1 MIIDGKKEKRKKE
14 RKKIEATPLSFHRK
28 PVDKNIGRHI
38 GTRIHQQSN
47 GPTAV
52 IMRIWRRM
60 WSSLPTNFLATI
72 TDSLT
77 PLWNLCRHNSRKEEK
92 TSQRGRKNA
101 KLKRNVWHGTSFLQT
116 WEKGLPKKSTCDINF
131 FGKSKRAGRRRAMN
145 CGYYAATLGALS
157 QKALC

>member
-52 IMRIWRRM
+52 IMRI
-60 WSSLPTNFLATI
+60 
-72 TDSLT
+72 
-77 PLWNLCRHNSRKEEK
+77 
-92 TSQRGRKNA
+92 
-101 KLKRNVWHGTSFLQT
+101 
-116 WEKGLPKKSTCDINF
+116 
-131 FGKSKRAGRRRAMN
+131 
-145 CGYYAATLGALS
+145 
-157 QKALC
+157 